1 MKDLRFGKSAK
12 DDRFTQRRTTVTR
25 EELPVVPM
33 FPSVAQE
40 IQETQKGAQSPKAW
54 QRGADASNPS
64 EQLRAESHPDAP
76 NTTLP
81 GGLPRCGGRI
91 ERPVQHGTPA
101 ATESLGC
108 EGDSHLDAPG
118 VFEAMGLD
126 PLPAIPVFRAYAPA
140 PSPTP
145 AEPEKTAYE
154 PMPEPIRWALWS
166 DGSLEIVG
174 MLGRVHLGAEE
185 ARELQRYLA
194 KMVGDL

>member
-1 MKDLRFGKSAK
+1 VKDLRFGKSAK

-33 FPSVAQE
+33 FPGVAQE

-81 GGLPRCGGRI
+81 GGLPRCGGRR

-126 PLPAIPVFRAYAPA
+126 PLPAIPVFRAYAAPA
-140 PSPTP
+140 PSPTHAELPQP
-145 AEPEKTAYE
+145 APGPAATA
-154 PMPEPIRWALWS
+154 RWALWS
-166 DGSLEIVG
+166 DGTLDLHTPDG
-174 MLGRVHLGAEE
+174 WVHLGAEQT
-185 ARELQRYLA
+185 RELQRYLA
-194 KMVGDL
+194 KMGG